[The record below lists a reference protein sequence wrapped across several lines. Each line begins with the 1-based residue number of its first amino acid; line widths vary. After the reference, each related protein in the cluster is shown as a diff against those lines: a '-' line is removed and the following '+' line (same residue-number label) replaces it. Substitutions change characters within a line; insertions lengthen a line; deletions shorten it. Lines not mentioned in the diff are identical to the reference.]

1 MQQGIGE
8 VVEGALATM
17 APVAFAPGAVLVG
30 APLSNVVALA
40 ARTLQRTIFPPERPD
55 VRLAL
60 FGVEEVVQMREYW
73 HGCESPGIVQP
84 VLQRVGDSH
93 MFMPFLHS
101 YKLR

>member
-17 APVAFAPGAVLVG
+17 APVAFASGSILVG

-40 ARTLQRTIFPPERPD
+40 SRTLQRAIVPPEPMD

-60 FGVEEVVQMREYW
+60 FGAEEVV
-73 HGCESPGIVQP
+73 
-84 VLQRVGDSH
+84 
-93 MFMPFLHS
+93 
-101 YKLR
+101 